1 MAGAATATYS
11 ADVWTSPGS
20 VDASQQPWDFSV
32 PARQNSNAR
41 PKSRSRD
48 SGHRRSRDKGSRSSS
63 LSRHAYSQEANFL
76 ALRGRRE
83 HSPKRHESEPG
94 FPRDLHGYEAANR
107 AGSKA
112 RDSEHNGPHKGSD
125 KKDGMGQQL
134 NELDSA
140 HWIHRDKL
148 ARIESEELQQ
158 AAYLFHRR
166 AGLENGKPSRARN
179 HDSNNSGFSGFSGS
193 VGAPMA
199 SESME
204 PWPNLRDEQRNHT
217 SSPTPFDGDGT
228 GDVTEEERR
237 GWDLRRPEEIAADE
251 VTDSASS
258 MYRNPG
264 LRKSSSRIPISTAS
278 PAPISPEHLG
288 REFPMQRART
298 LTNGEEEILLF
309 GKPRRASEPI
319 AVEASDSS
327 ATPSA
332 TPSAGSRPNSRGI
345 QPNQNSPAKR
355 GPTSK
360 GSATRKTSAPP
371 SNTRKSSR
379 NRTVSTNSQRPTTRS
394 GEPRP
399 PQPINRPEGDPPWL
413 ATMYKPDPRLPPD
426 QQILPTHARRMLQ
439 EQWEKEGRTPTTYD
453 REFAPLAIGP
463 DDRPQLSS
471 KEEDTEKVENTPD
484 KAEEQSLSPVQ
495 AEKTDNLLAS
505 PKSPASRP
513 SSSTGYSPMPKLQ
526 EMPAAAQ
533 VGLTPKWNPPVVTA
547 QPPPPKE
554 KGCGCCIIM

>member
-1 MAGAATATYS
+1 MAGAATATFS

-20 VDASQQPWDFSV
+20 VDASQQQWDFAV
-32 PARQNSNAR
+32 PGRQNSNAR

-48 SGHRRSRDKGSRSSS
+48 SAHRRSRDKGSRSSS
-63 LSRHAYSQEANFL
+63 LSRHAYAQEANFL
-76 ALRGRRE
+76 ASRGRRE

-107 AGSKA
+107 SGSKT
-112 RDSEHNGPHKGSD
+112 RDSENNGPHKGSD
-125 KKDGMGQQL
+125 KKDGMGQHL

-140 HWIHRDKL
+140 NWIHRDKL

-158 AAYLFHRR
+158 AANLFHRR
-166 AGLENGKPSRARN
+166 AGLENGRPSRARN

-193 VGAPMA
+193 VGAPTA

-204 PWPNLRDEQRNHT
+204 PWPSLREEQRNHT
-217 SSPTPFDGDGT
+217 SSPTPFDGNGT

-332 TPSAGSRPNSRGI
+332 GSRPNSRGI
-345 QPNQNSPAKR
+345 QPNHNSPAKR
-355 GPTSK
+355 GPPTK

-379 NRTVSTNSQRPTTRS
+379 TRTVSTNSQRPTTRS

-399 PQPINRPEGDPPWL
+399 PQTINRPEGDPPWL

-426 QQILPTHARRMLQ
+426 QQILPTHARRMQQ
-439 EQWEKEGRTPTTYD
+439 EQWEKEGRTPTAYD

-471 KEEDTEKVENTPD
+471 KEEDTEKVENTPE
-484 KAEEQSLSPVQ
+484 KAEDQSLSPVQ
-495 AEKTDNLLAS
+495 AEKTDHLLAS

-547 QPPPPKE
+547 QAPPPKE
-554 KGCGCCIIM
+554 KGCGCCIVM

>member
-1 MAGAATATYS
+1 MAGAATATFS

-20 VDASQQPWDFSV
+20 VDANQQQWDFAV
-32 PARQNSNAR
+32 PARQNSNPR

-48 SGHRRSRDKGSRSSS
+48 SAHRRSRDKGSRSSS
-63 LSRHAYSQEANFL
+63 LSRHAYVQEANYL
-76 ALRGRRE
+76 ASRGRRE
-83 HSPKRHESEPG
+83 HSPNRHESETG
-94 FPRDLHGYEAANR
+94 FPRDLHGNEAANR
-107 AGSKA
+107 SGSKV
-112 RDSEHNGPHKGSD
+112 RDSEPNGPHKGSD
-125 KKDGMGQQL
+125 KKDGKGLYQG
-134 NELDSA
+134 ELDSA
-140 HWIHRDKL
+140 NWIHRDKL

-158 AAYLFHRR
+158 AAYLFQRR
-166 AGLENGKPSRARN
+166 AGLENGKSSRARN

-193 VGAPMA
+193 VGAPTA
-199 SESME
+199 SEPME
-204 PWPNLRDEQRNHT
+204 PWPSFRDEQRNHA
-217 SSPTPFDGDGT
+217 SSPTSFAGDGT

-237 GWDLRRPEEIAADE
+237 CWDLRRPEEIAADE

-288 REFPMQRART
+288 REFPMQRARA
-298 LTNGEEEILLF
+298 LTNGEEEIMSF

-319 AVEASDSS
+319 AVEPSDS
-327 ATPSA
+327 SA

-345 QPNQNSPAKR
+345 QTNQNSPAKR
-355 GPTSK
+355 GSTTK

-371 SNTRKSSR
+371 STTRKASR

-399 PQPINRPEGDPPWL
+399 PQTINRPEGDPPWL

-426 QQILPTHARRMLQ
+426 QQILPTHARRMQQ

-463 DDRPQLSS
+463 DDRPQVSS
-471 KEEDTEKVENTPD
+471 KEEDPEKVKDKPE
-484 KAEEQSLSPVQ
+484 KAEDQSLSPVQ
-495 AEKTDNLLAS
+495 AEKTDQLLAS
-505 PKSPASRP
+505 PKSSASSPRP
-513 SSSTGYSPMPKLQ
+513 NSSTGYSPMPKLQ
-526 EMPAAAQ
+526 EMPSAAQ

-554 KGCGCCIIM
+554 KGCGCCVVM

>member
-1 MAGAATATYS
+1 MAGTATATFS

-20 VDASQQPWDFSV
+20 VDAGQQQWDFAV
-32 PARQNSNAR
+32 PMRQNSNPR

-63 LSRHAYSQEANFL
+63 LSRHAYAQEANVL
-76 ALRGRRE
+76 ASRGRRE

-107 AGSKA
+107 SGSKA

-125 KKDGMGQQL
+125 KKDGMPQHL
-134 NELDSA
+134 NEQDSA
-140 HWIHRDKL
+140 YWIHRDKL
-148 ARIESEELQQ
+148 AKIESEELQQ
-158 AAYLFHRR
+158 AAYLFQRR
-166 AGLENGKPSRARN
+166 AGLENGRPSRARN

-193 VGAPMA
+193 VGVPAA
-199 SESME
+199 SEAME
-204 PWPNLRDEQRNHT
+204 PWPSFREEQRNRA
-217 SSPTPFDGDGT
+217 SSPTPLDGDGI

-237 GWDLRRPEEIAADE
+237 AWDLRRPEEIAADE

-278 PAPISPEHLG
+278 PVPISPEHLG

-298 LTNGEEEILLF
+298 LTNGEEEIMSF
-309 GKPRRASEPI
+309 GQPRRASEPI
-319 AVEASDSS
+319 AVEPSDS
-327 ATPSA
+327 SA

-345 QPNQNSPAKR
+345 QTNQNSPVKKGSTTKGSA
-355 GPTSK
+355 
-360 GSATRKTSAPP
+360 GSATRKTSTPA
-371 SNTRKSSR
+371 SNNRKASR

-394 GEPRP
+394 GEPKP
-399 PQPINRPEGDPPWL
+399 PQTINRPEGDPPWL

-463 DDRPQLSS
+463 DDRPGLPN
-471 KEEDTEKVENTPD
+471 KEEDTEKVEDKPE
-484 KAEEQSLSPVQ
+484 KAEDQSPVQ
-495 AEKTDNLLAS
+495 AEKTDQLLAS

-513 SSSTGYSPMPKLQ
+513 TSSTGYSPMPKLQ
-526 EMPAAAQ
+526 EMPPAAQ
-533 VGLTPKWNPPVVTA
+533 VGLTPKWDPPVVTA
-547 QPPPPKE
+547 QPPPKKE
-554 KGCGCCIIM
+554 KGCGCCIVM